1 MIKQTQNI
9 YLVLTPGLVP
19 EPHIFLSIDYDT
31 EVDVK
36 VQGMEGG
43 NACTSEVHI
52 QSVCKARALER
63 LVKTGALVASSRQGK
78 AGQRGKNRKVHAGL
92 ILGKQKAP

>member
-1 MIKQTQNI
+1 
-9 YLVLTPGLVP
+9 
-19 EPHIFLSIDYDT
+19 
-31 EVDVK
+31 
-36 VQGMEGG
+36 MEGG

-52 QSVCKARALER
+52 QSVCTARALER
-63 LVKTGALVASSRQGK
+63 LVKTGALLASSRQGK